1 MKIGE
6 IKYKIYVDLDGVL
19 ADFVKGVQGLIDGY
33 DDEVYS
39 SSAKYRKEM
48 WAAVNK
54 YRKEGGQL
62 WAELDTMPD
71 AYELWDY
78 VKHYNPEILTATGNP
93 EYGSGEQK
101 LEWFPTNFDTNTKIN
116 LVRKS
121 ADKAQF
127 AAANHI
133 LIDDMTKSINPWKA
147 AGGIGILHTS
157 AKDTIKQLKEL
168 GL

>member
-1 MKIGE
+1 MDD
-6 IKYKIYVDLDGVL
+6 IKYKIFCDLDGVL
-19 ADFVKGVQGLIDGY
+19 ADFVKGVQGLISNY
-33 DDEVYS
+33 DDTEYQ

-48 WAAVNK
+48 WGAINK

-71 AYELWDY
+71 AYELWNY
-78 VKHYNPEILTATGNP
+78 IQKYSPEILTATGNP
-93 EYGSGEQK
+93 QYGAGEQK
-101 LEWFPTNFDTNTKIN
+101 IEWFADNFDIMTKIN

-121 ADKAQF
+121 ADKANF
-127 AAANHI
+127 AAPNHI
-133 LIDDMTKSINPWKA
+133 LIDDMTKSINPWTK